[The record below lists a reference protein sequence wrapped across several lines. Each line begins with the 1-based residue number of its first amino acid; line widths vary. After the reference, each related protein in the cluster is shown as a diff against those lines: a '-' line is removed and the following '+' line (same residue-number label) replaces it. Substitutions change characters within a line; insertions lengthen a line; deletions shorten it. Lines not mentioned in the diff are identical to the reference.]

1 MILGMAVAAMVVESE
16 EDSYELYRNRFIIR
30 HTHTTPPISWS
41 KISPSPSFWS
51 RKPFLNAEKINV

>member
-30 HTHTTPPISWS
+30 HTHNSSNFLVKNQS
-41 KISPSPSFWS
+41 KSF
-51 RKPFLNAEKINV
+51 FLVKKTVFEC